1 MNKWNPCK
9 LCRNLV
15 ISTAV
20 TFADGTLTINIPEG
34 SYGNGCN
41 YCLVIAQAIPADT
54 TISAPVVITIG
65 DGTEEYPLLRCS
77 GVQVTAAALRTRTK
91 YETIVSTNATGGA
104 FRVLRGLC
112 CAPVNRLNALTGD
125 APADAPADGGGA

>member
-1 MNKWNPCK
+1 MSKCNPCR
-9 LCRNLV
+9 LCKNLV

-34 SYGNGCN
+34 TYSNGCN
-41 YCLVIAQAIPADT
+41 YCIVVAQAIPAAT

-65 DGTEEYPLLRCS
+65 DGTVEYPVLRCS

-112 CAPVNRLNALTGD
+112 CAPVNQLDALTGD
-125 APADAPADGGGA
+125 APAADAADGGAA